1 MFRLKKPPKQI
12 PHQKKLKGMSGLWN
26 IKKGSLNYL
35 QITVFCFYLHLT
47 HSPNFNYNTVS
58 NKSVEMCLHC
68 TAIV

>member
-1 MFRLKKPPKQI
+1 MFRLKKKPKQI